1 MKATLD
7 AMQAWLKDET
17 TSELFLQDLRAL
29 ANFIYGWWD
38 TRNKREGAF
47 CYPWNRHLS
56 ACQPVGAR
64 SCVFSSKGPWQQN
77 RKHSIH
83 DASCF
88 ISIFRAI
95 STRIAI
101 LISGRLAVLAST
113 KERFPGPVNCS
124 CAAPACTLQAF
135 HSLAVV
141 LIAAQR
147 RELDRRQREQIT
159 QFKT

>member
-56 ACQPVGAR
+56 ACQPVCFQQQRAMAAR
-64 SCVFSSKGPWQQN
+64 QETWQ
-77 RKHSIH
+77 
-83 DASCF
+83 
-88 ISIFRAI
+88 
-95 STRIAI
+95 T
-101 LISGRLAVLAST
+101 
-113 KERFPGPVNCS
+113 
-124 CAAPACTLQAF
+124 
-135 HSLAVV
+135 
-141 LIAAQR
+141 
-147 RELDRRQREQIT
+147 
-159 QFKT
+159 